1 MLLSRAILSLAL
13 VLMALPAS
21 AGNLVGTWVGRFSCA
36 AEDANG
42 RFKID
47 EPASTLLISQPG
59 GAGTSPL
66 RLTIDGVQYSGTIA
80 PSAGNP
86 TTQGAGAFVAC
97 GTSDAE
103 GAPGLN
109 EIELI
114 HWKVDGGG
122 GVRGSI
128 KKAGV
133 FVESGGIFGACK
145 GGWVRTSLVDPAIP
159 ACP

>member
-1 MLLSRAILSLAL
+1 MRSIRTVSLLAL

-21 AGNLVGTWVGRFSCA
+21 AGNLIGTWVGSFACKT
-36 AEDANG
+36 ENANG
-42 RFKID
+42 KGTLR
-47 EPASTLLISQPG
+47 EPTSTLLISQPDP
-59 GAGTSPL
+59 GTSPL
-66 RLTIDGVQYSGTIA
+66 RLTIDGVQYTGSIV
-80 PSAGNP
+80 PSNSNP
-86 TTQGAGAFVAC
+86 TTDGVGAIVAC

-103 GAPGLN
+103 GAGFH

-114 HWKVDGGG
+114 RWKVEAD

-133 FVESGGIFGACK
+133 FVTKGQEIGACK
-145 GGWVRTSLVDPAIP
+145 GGWVRTSTTDPGIG